1 MRRSTA
7 RLVATSIRLSD
18 LRFPATRVHVP
29 RTRVLFIH
37 LDNLLHFAK
46 VDRDGK
52 VDGYVAAFLPDELVL
67 LFLRNGEVVNA
78 GAITPVGR
86 LVLPIVDA
94 LAHIRQEAERGE
106 LTFADAPF
114 EQVAWMFQSC
124 AAPAMARELDGE
136 RPESLFPALQREGYT
151 GIVELIANGGVNYL
165 RLENGAFVGG
175 HFAGRDD
182 DIPVA
187 RHVGSL
193 FARDA
198 GGSAPELAAA
208 LIPAAA
214 DIPVQASAELLR
226 IYRELFWAIAE
237 AAEREAGGE
246 GMKHAHR
253 LRDLVANVHDVLHII
268 GTPRDRETAAVVAT
282 EGDLTLALAEWT
294 SQLLEHIE
302 IVAPGSAPD
311 ILRQATA
318 DERYLLQRAGFYE
331 RLPWTV
337 TW

>member
-7 RLVATSIRLSD
+7 QLVATSIRLSD
-18 LRFPATRVHVP
+18 LQFPAARVHVP
-29 RTRVLFIH
+29 RTRVLFVH

-67 LFLRNGEVVNA
+67 LFLRNGALVNA
-78 GAITPVGR
+78 GAVTPLGR
-86 LVLPIVDA
+86 MVLSVTDA

-114 EQVAWMFQSC
+114 EQVAWMFHSC
-124 AAPAMARELDGE
+124 AAPAVPRELDGA
-136 RPESLFPALQREGYT
+136 RPESLFPSLQTEGYT
-151 GIVELIANGGVNYL
+151 GVVELISRGEVNYL
-165 RLENGAFVGG
+165 RLESGAFVDG
-175 HFAGRDD
+175 HFAGRDPAV
-182 DIPVA
+182 PVA
-187 RHVGSL
+187 QHIGHL

-198 GGSAPELAAA
+198 SGSPPELAAA
-208 LIPAAA
+208 LFAATDDIPA
-214 DIPVQASAELLR
+214 QAPSEMLR

-237 AAEREAGGE
+237 AADREAPGQ

-253 LRDLVANVHDVLHII
+253 LRDLVGNVHAVLRAV
-268 GTPRDRETAAVVAT
+268 GTPLDRDAPAVVAT
-282 EGDLTLALAEWT
+282 ESELTAALAEWA
-294 SQLLEHIE
+294 SQLLDQIE

-311 ILRQATA
+311 ILRAATA
-318 DERYLLQRAGFYE
+318 DERYVLQRAGFYE